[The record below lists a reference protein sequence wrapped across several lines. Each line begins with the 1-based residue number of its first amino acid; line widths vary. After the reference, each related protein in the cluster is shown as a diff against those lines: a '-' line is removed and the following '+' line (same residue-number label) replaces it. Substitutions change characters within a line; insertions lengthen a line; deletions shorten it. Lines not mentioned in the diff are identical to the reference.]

1 MVPALPTVARVH
13 THLFSEY
20 AMTASA
26 GRTALFPIGPT
37 RPRSY
42 ALGSPER
49 ATTAAALAEVRAAD
63 YDIGNLIGAA
73 DVRTGRLAPVV
84 TPHEHQRQ
92 LGHVHWAGATE
103 TLQAIDAALAA
114 SHWVNA
120 CGFSGPGLMQAPEI
134 GRLTAEQITDGA
146 ITSVDAS
153 ALQLERFA
161 ASTAAVRVGLVF

>member
-1 MVPALPTVARVH
+1 
-13 THLFSEY
+13 
-20 AMTASA
+20 MTASA

-42 ALGSPER
+42 A
-49 ATTAAALAEVRAAD
+49 
-63 YDIGNLIGAA
+63 
-73 DVRTGRLAPVV
+73 PVV
-84 TPHEHQRQ
+84 TPHEHKRQ
-92 LGHVHWAGATE
+92 FGHVHWAGANE

-120 CGFSGPGLMQAPEI
+120 CGFSGHGLMQAPEV

-146 ITSVDAS
+146 ITSGDTS

-161 ASTAAVRVGLVF
+161 ASAAADRVGLVF